1 MVCTLAS
8 WSYLNIK
15 VGVPT
20 LPTLFCLFPLF
31 FLSEVVSL
39 KITASSSELASLPLS
54 ELSPYRNNKVVT
66 RLTQGCDKLIILVVT
81 TLWPG
86 CYNLAK
92 TLDLKLFLP
101 CHNHVTTLF
110 QPCLE
115 VVFYHAGTITMQL
128 LHSVLTMCWQ
138 LNDQAKY
145 FSTTNKCVDNLMMSN
160 CMFHGS
166 FSSSFA

>member
-8 WSYLNIK
+8 WSFLNIL

-31 FLSEVVSL
+31 FLSEIVSL
-39 KITASSSELASLPLS
+39 KITASFSELASLPLC

-81 TLWPG
+81 TLGPG

-101 CHNHVTTLF
+101 CHNHVSTMLQPCFNLVSTLF
-110 QPCLE
+110 QPCFNL
-115 VVFYHAGTITMQL
+115 VSTLFGGCFLPCRYNYHATIAQ
-128 LHSVLTMCWQ
+128 
-138 LNDQAKY
+138 
-145 FSTTNKCVDNLMMSN
+145 CVDNVLTT
-160 CMFHGS
+160 
-166 FSSSFA
+166 